1 VEILIGE
8 KMNGKFPD
16 WAEWR
21 GLSDEQREYELYRVL
36 SFLSE
41 GLDSTQQKYAR
52 IKENCN
58 MQVGDCGEKFR
69 GLENEI
75 KEKKLWDRTA
85 ATFGGAIGGALAYL
99 GIKMGG

>member
-1 VEILIGE
+1 
-8 KMNGKFPD
+8 MNGKFPD

-21 GLSDEQREYELYRVL
+21 GLSDEQRQYELYRVL
-36 SFLSE
+36 SFLSGE
-41 GLDSTQQKYAR
+41 ANSAKSEYVQ
-52 IKENCN
+52 IKKDCTL
-58 MQVGDCGEKFR
+58 QVGACAGKFQA
-69 GLENEI
+69 LEDKI